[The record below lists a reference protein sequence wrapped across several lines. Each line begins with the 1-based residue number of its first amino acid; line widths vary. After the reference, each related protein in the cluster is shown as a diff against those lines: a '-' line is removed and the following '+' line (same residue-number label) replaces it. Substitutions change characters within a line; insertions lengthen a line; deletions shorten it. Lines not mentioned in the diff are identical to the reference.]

1 MTDAKNKTKW
11 KDEIEKHDLELK
23 KLKEE
28 YVPIDFQAYT
38 IDDSKSAVM
47 AKRKENDGLQPDQL
61 AKPVEKDEKMW
72 RISSLTASVDDE
84 TTILILPLPES
95 KRAVKVSQT
104 KYETKTYADF
114 ANTLDNF
121 DK

>member
-114 ANTLDNF
+114 ANTLDIF